1 MDLAMERPTPP
12 LHASRW
18 GLNPE
23 ITFLNHGSF
32 GACPHEVLAAQ
43 EELRRRL
50 EAQPVDFLTRQA
62 PGLIDE
68 ARNTLADFLGADP
81 AGLVFVPNATT
92 GVNAVLASYP
102 FTAGD
107 EVIITNHTY
116 NACANAARYWA
127 ERAGASVKVA
137 SVPFP
142 ISNPAEVVESIVAE
156 IGPRTVLGLIDHVTS
171 ETALVFPIEQIAD
184 ALHARGVEVLV
195 DGAHAPGMVPLDLET
210 LTAAYYTGNCH
221 KWLCAPKGAA
231 FLSVRSDRRSQVR
244 PVVIS
249 HGANAPLDER
259 SRFHQEFDWAGTADP
274 TPWLCVPEALRVMG
288 SIADGGWPG
297 LMAANHELVLNGR
310 RMLVDALGIPEPAP
324 PAMIGSIATVPLPAG
339 PGRPPGAFAT
349 DPLQDHLWSDHRIEV
364 PVLAWSGAP
373 HRQVRIS
380 AQCYNQPADY
390 EALAAA
396 LVAWHTPG

>member
-1 MDLAMERPTPP
+1 M
-12 LHASRW
+12 
-18 GLNPE
+18 
-23 ITFLNHGSF
+23 
-32 GACPHEVLAAQ
+32 
-43 EELRRRL
+43 
-50 EAQPVDFLTRQA
+50 
-62 PGLIDE
+62 
-68 ARNTLADFLGADP
+68 
-81 AGLVFVPNATT
+81 
-92 GVNAVLASYP
+92 
-102 FTAGD
+102 
-107 EVIITNHTY
+107 
-116 NACANAARYWA
+116 
-127 ERAGASVKVA
+127 
-137 SVPFP
+137 
-142 ISNPAEVVESIVAE
+142 
-156 IGPRTVLGLIDHVTS
+156 
-171 ETALVFPIEQIAD
+171 
-184 ALHARGVEVLV
+184 LV

-339 PGRPPGAFAT
+339 PGRPPGALRPT
-349 DPLQDHLWSDHRIEV
+349 RCRIICGPITALRCRSWRG
-364 PVLAWSGAP
+364 PVLP
-373 HRQVRIS
+373 IVRCES
-380 AQCYNQPADY
+380 QPS
-390 EALAAA
+390 
-396 LVAWHTPG
+396 VTTSPPTMRP

>member
-1 MDLAMERPTPP
+1 MERPTPP
-12 LHASRW
+12 LHALRW

-32 GACPHEVLAAQ
+32 GACPSEVLAAQ

-142 ISNPAEVVESIVAE
+142 ISDPAEVVESIVAE
-156 IGPRTVLGLIDHVTS
+156 I
-171 ETALVFPIEQIAD
+171 A
-184 ALHARGVEVLV
+184 
-195 DGAHAPGMVPLDLET
+195 
-210 LTAAYYTGNCH
+210 
-221 KWLCAPKGAA
+221 
-231 FLSVRSDRRSQVR
+231 
-244 PVVIS
+244 
-249 HGANAPLDER
+249 
-259 SRFHQEFDWAGTADP
+259 
-274 TPWLCVPEALRVMG
+274 
-288 SIADGGWPG
+288 
-297 LMAANHELVLNGR
+297 
-310 RMLVDALGIPEPAP
+310 
-324 PAMIGSIATVPLPAG
+324 
-339 PGRPPGAFAT
+339 
-349 DPLQDHLWSDHRIEV
+349 
-364 PVLAWSGAP
+364 
-373 HRQVRIS
+373 
-380 AQCYNQPADY
+380 
-390 EALAAA
+390 
-396 LVAWHTPG
+396 

>member
-1 MDLAMERPTPP
+1 MERPTPP

-43 EELRRRL
+43 AELRRRL

-184 ALHARGVEVLV
+184 ALHSRGVEVLV
-195 DGAHAPGMVPLDLET
+195 DGAHAPGMVPLNLET

-221 KWLCAPKGAA
+221 KWLCAPKGAG
-231 FLSVRSDRRSQVR
+231 FLAVR
-244 PVVIS
+244 PDRQ
-249 HGANAPLDER
+249 HKAK
-259 SRFHQEFDWAGTADP
+259 
-274 TPWLCVPEALRVMG
+274 PE
-288 SIADGGWPG
+288 SI
-297 LMAANHELVLNGR
+297 
-310 RMLVDALGIPEPAP
+310 
-324 PAMIGSIATVPLPAG
+324 
-339 PGRPPGAFAT
+339 
-349 DPLQDHLWSDHRIEV
+349 LQI
-364 PVLAWSGAP
+364 SGA
-373 HRQVRIS
+373 
-380 AQCYNQPADY
+380 
-390 EALAAA
+390 
-396 LVAWHTPG
+396 